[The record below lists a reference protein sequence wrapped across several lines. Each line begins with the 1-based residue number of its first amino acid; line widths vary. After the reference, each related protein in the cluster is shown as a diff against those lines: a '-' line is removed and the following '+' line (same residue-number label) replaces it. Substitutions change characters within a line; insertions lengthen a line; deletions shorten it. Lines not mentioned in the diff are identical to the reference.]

1 MKRSDRAPDRIKTV
15 RETAEYLRTF
25 AQFPL
30 ALRRFTRHKLTVDE
44 AEHVIRQ
51 RMAQREETFLR
62 IVERS
67 IYGYAQ
73 SPYLELLEMAGCQF
87 GDLRDMV
94 QHRGLEKTLRALR
107 EAGVFVT
114 FEEFKGRKPIIRDG
128 RKIRARPQ
136 DFDNPFAAR
145 HFTIQ
150 TGGSTGSPSNV
161 AANLDHVAARAPHQL
176 LTLAAHSLLDAPA
189 AIWRGILPAST
200 LRSMLWRAYA
210 GCLPQRWFSNIG
222 WRDSKDWLKYGLAT
236 SYIVFWM
243 RLLGLRVPLPE
254 IVKVDQALVVAR
266 WVADTLQTHGRCALH
281 AQVSRAVRVCIAA
294 QEAGLDLSGATIKGG
309 GEPPTPA
316 KVQHMKRAGVRYVSH
331 YAMTEAGS
339 VASGCA
345 RPIDDT
351 DVHVF
356 EDAYVLFAYPHMV
369 ESAGITVPAFHLT
382 TLLPTS
388 PKLLLNVQ
396 TDDYGIIEQRHCG
409 CDLETYGYT
418 THLRQIRSYGK
429 LTGEGVALIRTEML
443 RILDEELPARFGGS
457 PLDYQMLEQ
466 EDEQGFTRLYLVISP
481 RVQIADESAVIE
493 VMLNAL
499 RQSSP
504 MADAART
511 AWQHAQTIQIKRVEP
526 TWTAQ
531 GKLMPLHIQRRPVSN
546 TRKEDPQQ

>member
-1 MKRSDRAPDRIKTV
+1 MKRSHRATDRIKTM
-15 RETAEYLRTF
+15 RETGEYLRTF

-30 ALRRFTRHKLTVDE
+30 ALRRFTRHRLTLDE
-44 AEHVIRQ
+44 AKQTVRQ
-51 RMAQREETFLR
+51 RMERREETFLR
-62 IVERS
+62 IVEHS
-67 IYGYAQ
+67 VYGYPR
-73 SPYLELLEMAGCQF
+73 SPYLTLLQMAGCQF
-87 GDLRDMV
+87 GDLREMV

-114 FEEFKGRKPIIRDG
+114 FEEFKGRKPIVRDG
-128 RKIRARPQ
+128 REIPVRAR
-136 DFDNPFAAR
+136 DFDNPFAPR
-145 HFTIQ
+145 HFSVQ

-161 AANLDHVAARAPHQL
+161 AANLEHVAARAPHQL
-176 LTLAAHSLLDAPA
+176 LTLAAHGLLDAPA

-222 WRDSKDWLKYGLAT
+222 WRDSKHWLKYGLAT
-236 SYIVFWM
+236 SYIILWM
-243 RLLGLRVPLPE
+243 RLLGLRVPFPE

-266 WVADTLQTHGRCALH
+266 WVADTLETHGRCALH

-294 QEAGLDLSGATIKGG
+294 QEAGLDLTGATIKGG

-345 RPIDDT
+345 QPMDGS
-351 DVHVF
+351 DVHLF
-356 EDAYVLFAYPHMV
+356 TDAYAMFSYPYPLA
-369 ESAGITVPAFHLT
+369 AGGVTVPAFNLT
-382 TLLPTS
+382 TLLPTA
-388 PKLLLNVQ
+388 PKLMVNVQ
-396 TDDYGIIEQRHCG
+396 TDDYGIIEERNCG
-409 CDLETYGYT
+409 CELETYGYT

-429 LTGEGVALIRTEML
+429 LASEGVGLIGTEML
-443 RILDEELPARFGGS
+443 RILDEVLPARFGGT

-481 RVQIADESAVIE
+481 RVEIEDESAVVA
-493 VMLNAL
+493 VMLDAL

-511 AWQHAQTIQIKRVEP
+511 VWQQAQTIQIKRIEP

-531 GKLMPLHIQRRPVSN
+531 GKLMPLHIQRHPVSK
-546 TRKEDPQQ
+546 TWREDVQR